1 MPESRDMYGVF
12 VGEFPWAK
20 TAVQYTNQE
29 EFWENGD
36 DELPVP
42 VIVTAVNYN
51 RESASHDCSID
62 ESISALMPSAWLIQ
76 KMGLHWSGGN
86 FRYVDSKNDLV
97 ALDPSVEEA
106 GAKVVLISK
115 EKLVNFLEENK
126 LVLIWT
132 VSGERQLVGGSTQEW
147 HGRLDISCVY
157 KFDGNK
163 ILEVSKNFWLKK
175 GQP

>member
-12 VGEFPWAK
+12 VGEFRAK

-106 GAKVVLISK
+106 GAKV
-115 EKLVNFLEENK
+115 
-126 LVLIWT
+126 
-132 VSGERQLVGGSTQEW
+132 
-147 HGRLDISCVY
+147 
-157 KFDGNK
+157 
-163 ILEVSKNFWLKK
+163 
-175 GQP
+175 